1 MNIVPHSV
9 PQDSNEIKTTLQ
21 YNRKYVL
28 LRSTR
33 YWISSVQN
41 MRKRIH
47 QLFYQ
52 KYRYMEIRVGFLFR

>member
-9 PQDSNEIKTTLQ
+9 PQDSNEIKPHFSTTG
-21 YNRKYVL
+21 NMCF